1 MSTTVLIAV
10 LLAAFPASAQTAG
23 LLPDLNR
30 KYSAFIDSA
39 DLRKHLTVLASD
51 AYEGRETGKKG
62 QQLSATYIQSSFLED
77 GCSKA
82 PGMDGYQQFF
92 EVIETVPGGDLT
104 IGKKRLQFKTDFVYF
119 GAKQKVSLE
128 NVPIHTV
135 DNFAARSGDN
145 AALIHP
151 LKGMDI
157 RSELTAVRQQ
167 AKGAK
172 AIILVTDNYKDL
184 YEYLDH
190 YATGRSMRLK
200 EEEIKGEIPVIV
212 VRAAALKRAVNK
224 RLAYLT
230 GSGKQKKPTK
240 ETVVA
245 QLSALLNREEQ
256 VLTSSNVLAYIPG
269 SDPILAKEAVIITA
283 HYDHMG
289 IDNGVVYNGA
299 DDDGTGTAA
308 LLEIAEAF
316 MAAKKEG
323 NAPRRS
329 ILIMAVSG
337 EEKGLLGS
345 LYYVDHPIIPL
356 EQTVTE
362 LNIDMIGRNDIAHEN
377 SSEYIYI
384 IGSNMLSTDLHKA
397 NEKANS
403 TYTQLSLD
411 YKFNRLDDPNQ
422 FYYRSDHYNFAKNN
436 IPSIFY
442 FSGIHEDYHQPTD
455 DIEKI
460 NFTKVQRVA
469 RLVFSTAWIVANET
483 ERPRLD
489 F

>member
-1 MSTTVLIAV
+1 
-10 LLAAFPASAQTAG
+10 
-23 LLPDLNR
+23 
-30 KYSAFIDSA
+30 
-39 DLRKHLTVLASD
+39 
-51 AYEGRETGKKG
+51 
-62 QQLSATYIQSSFLED
+62 
-77 GCSKA
+77 
-82 PGMDGYQQFF
+82 
-92 EVIETVPGGDLT
+92 
-104 IGKKRLQFKTDFVYF
+104 
-119 GAKQKVSLE
+119 
-128 NVPIHTV
+128 
-135 DNFAARSGDN
+135 
-145 AALIHP
+145 
-151 LKGMDI
+151 
-157 RSELTAVRQQ
+157 
-167 AKGAK
+167 
-172 AIILVTDNYKDL
+172 
-184 YEYLDH
+184 
-190 YATGRSMRLK
+190 
-200 EEEIKGEIPVIV
+200 
-212 VRAAALKRAVNK
+212 
-224 RLAYLT
+224 
-230 GSGKQKKPTK
+230 
-240 ETVVA
+240 
-245 QLSALLNREEQ
+245 
-256 VLTSSNVLAYIPG
+256 
-269 SDPILAKEAVIITA
+269 
-283 HYDHMG
+283 MG

-299 DDDGTGTAA
+299 DDDGTGTVA

-323 NAPRRS
+323 NAPLRS

-345 LYYVDHPIIPL
+345 SHYVDHPIIPL
-356 EQTVTE
+356 EQTVTD

-460 NFTKVQRVA
+460 NFTKVERVA